1 MSNKARIAVNLLHVI
16 PGNVGGSEE
25 YSVETLRAVAESD
38 LKEIEPVIHASEA
51 FFHEYP
57 DLCESFRTEI
67 YKLDGRNRLKRIMAE
82 SSAFRRRTLG
92 VEGVHHF
99 GGHLPLFSPK
109 PAAVTI
115 HDLQPLDIPE
125 NFSLLKRLYFKFV
138 IPSSIKRADLVV
150 TVSGAVSDQINKKFE
165 ISEERLRTVSI
176 GVARIRT
183 EPTEPKDPPT
193 ILYPAATYPHKNHVT
208 LIKAF
213 VRLAD
218 ENPDVRLVFTGAP
231 GKAEFQVRKEI
242 EKSGLEQRISLLGR
256 VSSQEM
262 KEILNSASIM
272 AFPSTYEGFGIPV
285 LEAMAAGIPVVAAQ
299 GTPAANLLGE
309 DSLTVKH
316 DDDEAWSFALNKL
329 LNDKDLRDRLVFE
342 GFKQANKYTYQN
354 SAQQL
359 LETWHQLIT
368 IRRK

>member
-1 MSNKARIAVNLLHVI
+1 MPNKARIAVNLLHVV

-25 YSVETLRAVAESD
+25 YSVETLRAVAENKP
-38 LKEIEPVIHASEA
+38 KEIEPVIHASEA
-51 FFHEYP
+51 FFQEYP
-57 DLCESFRTEI
+57 DLRESFETKI
-67 YKLDGRNRLKRIMAE
+67 YKSDGKNRLKRIMAE
-82 SSAFRRRTLG
+82 STSFRRKARG

-99 GGHLPLFSPK
+99 GGHLPLLSPR

-125 NFSLLKRLYFKFV
+125 NFSLFKRLYFKFV

-150 TVSGAVSDQINKKFE
+150 TVSSAVSEQINKQFE
-165 ISEERLRTVSI
+165 ISDECLRVVSI
-176 GVARIRT
+176 GVARIKT
-183 EPTEPKDPPT
+183 EPTESKAPPT
-193 ILYPAATYPHKNHVT
+193 ILYPASTYPHKNHVT

-213 VRLAD
+213 VRLSD
-218 ENPDVRLVFTGAP
+218 ENPDVRLVLTGAP
-231 GKAEFQVRKEI
+231 GKAELQVRKEI
-242 EKSGLEQRISLLGR
+242 KKSGLEERISLLGR
-256 VSSQEM
+256 VSSKEM

-299 GTPAANLLGE
+299 GTPAANLLGK

-316 DDDEAWSFALNKL
+316 DDEEAWSSALNKL
-329 LNDKDLRDRLVFE
+329 LNDKDLRNRLVSE

-359 LETWHQLIT
+359 LETWRQLIA